1 MLSVKSDYNKMES
14 YAKKKPIIFG
24 IIAFSI
30 LVGILV
36 IITIIVVLTTNDPC
50 KNNYSDE
57 CLYAKMILKKGEYP
71 EKRRWTNDNCYW
83 SSYLGNGCGCAGF
96 AYIMSD
102 VCFGTLKTKILNDC
116 PNFKV
121 GDVVRIGG
129 YHSVIILKIDHK
141 TNIITVTE
149 GNYAGGIHW
158 GRTFQA
164 DSLKSSCTYIQRRN
178 PN

>member
-1 MLSVKSDYNKMES
+1 
-14 YAKKKPIIFG
+14 
-24 IIAFSI
+24 
-30 LVGILV
+30 
-36 IITIIVVLTTNDPC
+36 
-50 KNNYSDE
+50 
-57 CLYAKMILKKGEYP
+57 
-71 EKRRWTNDNCYW
+71 
-83 SSYLGNGCGCAGF
+83 
-96 AYIMSD
+96 MSD
-102 VCFGTLKTKILNDC
+102 VCFDTLKTTILNDC

-149 GNYAGGIHW
+149 GNYAGSIHW
-158 GRTFQA
+158 GRTFHA